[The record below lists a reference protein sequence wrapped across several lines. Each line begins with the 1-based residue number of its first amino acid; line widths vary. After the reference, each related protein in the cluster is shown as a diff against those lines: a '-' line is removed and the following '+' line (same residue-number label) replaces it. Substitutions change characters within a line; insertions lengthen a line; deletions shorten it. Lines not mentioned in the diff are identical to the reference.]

1 MGRPRPSAPRQFRRR
16 GSTARTGEQDDLL
29 PLRLE
34 SKRSSPLRLKPS
46 PGRRPPTDTS
56 RRAVLARGQSP
67 CLIHGTEAMT
77 ANCDKGPP
85 RPARR
90 DLTARDVGGDS
101 STSSASS
108 GCRDGETG
116 PPAGRPVAVRCRA
129 NRPKQDSAQL
139 MSAIA
144 AETSPKTKP
153 ANKSGNAL
161 DNKHRQVSCASAH
174 WQPHRSMAS
183 SSRRRSRCQ
192 PPTAHGEV
200 VRPGAE
206 AGAQVVE
213 GLA

>member
-34 SKRSSPLRLKPS
+34 SKRSSPLRLEPS

-101 STSSASS
+101 STSTASS
-108 GCRDGETG
+108 GCKDGGTG

-129 NRPKQDSAQL
+129 NRPQQDSAQQ
-139 MSAIA
+139 MNAIT
-144 AETSPKTKP
+144 AETSPKTKLRTNP
-153 ANKSGNAL
+153 GTLSTTNTGRSAVPRDTGNHTVRWHL
-161 DNKHRQVSCASAH
+161 PVDVDHVVNHPRRVG
-174 WQPHRSMAS
+174 RSFA
-183 SSRRRSRCQ
+183 RAQ
-192 PPTAHGEV
+192 
-200 VRPGAE
+200 RPGHK
-206 AGAQVVE
+206 
-213 GLA
+213 